1 MITRYDASQGV
12 VEAANAAMD
21 ETSDSDRCR
30 EIWEPIANA
39 LLDSVPQHFERDW
52 PDLWGEA
59 KDAGPDFV
67 GVTSDTRR
75 VVVWGRTHPRY
86 REFAIL

>member
-1 MITRYDASQGV
+1 MISWYDASQGV

-39 LLDSVPQHFERDW
+39 R
-52 PDLWGEA
+52 A
-59 KDAGPDFV
+59 FV
-67 GVTSDTRR
+67 RNLR
-75 VVVWGRTHPRY
+75 PWLAMPREKAQAVDP
-86 REFAIL
+86 RG